1 MTMRTAGATL
11 GIFAILALA
20 ATGHSAQGATAG
32 HMLKSSS
39 AATDDVVTGS
49 VKGSEDRV
57 GSIKKPKSVD
67 APKIGKPAATTTSH

>member
-1 MTMRTAGATL
+1 MTMRTAGAAPA
-11 GIFAILALA
+11 IFAILALA
-20 ATGHSAQGATAG
+20 ATDHFAQGATAG
-32 HMLKSSS
+32 HMLKPST

-49 VKGSEDRV
+49 VKGSEDHA